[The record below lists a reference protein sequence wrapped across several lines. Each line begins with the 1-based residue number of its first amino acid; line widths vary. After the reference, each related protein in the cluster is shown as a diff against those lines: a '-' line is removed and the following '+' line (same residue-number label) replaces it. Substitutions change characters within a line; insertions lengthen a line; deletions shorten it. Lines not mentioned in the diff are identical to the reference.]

1 MAVQAIIFDI
11 GGVLIQE
18 MDLDLGGEWNAWLG
32 LKPGELTQRFI
43 ASGVPQLALTGE
55 ISRQEAWKRIGASLG
70 FTDEHLREY
79 ESKLWAQCFLYA
91 DMAQFLKSLRPRY
104 KTATLS
110 NDWQGAREENNRRF
124 GLADAIQVDLMVYS
138 AEEGI
143 AKPDPTI
150 YQLTCERLGVTP
162 QEAFFLDNSPI
173 CVQAA
178 QQLGM
183 YGIHFKS
190 SDQALA
196 DLQAFLIENHVPH
209 DEVKNGNGP

>member
-18 MDLDLGGEWNAWLG
+18 MDLDLGGKWNARFG
-32 LKPGELTQRFI
+32 FEPGELTQRFI
-43 ASGVPQLALTGE
+43 ASGVPKLALTGE
-55 ISRQEAWKRIGASLG
+55 ISRQEAWQRIGAFLG
-70 FTDEHLREY
+70 FTDEQVREY
-79 ESKLWAQCFLYA
+79 ESKLWSQCFLYA
-91 DMAQFLKSLRPRY
+91 EMAHFLKSLRPHY

-124 GLADAIQVDLMVYS
+124 GLAEAIQVDLMVYS
-138 AEEGI
+138 AEEGV
-143 AKPDPTI
+143 AKPDPRI
-150 YQLTCERLGVTP
+150 YQLTCERLGVAP
-162 QEAFFLDNSPI
+162 QEALFLDNSSI

-183 YGIHFKS
+183 YGILFKS

-196 DLQAFLIENHVPH
+196 DLRTFLIENHAPRGEEMNENVP
-209 DEVKNGNGP
+209 